1 MELIL
6 SDEQRLLADSAGKF
20 FARLGG
26 VKRARDLRGSD
37 AGFDRKALRATA
49 DNGWLGMLVA
59 ENCGGQQ
66 LGPTELALVL
76 EQAGRTLAPEPIS
89 QAMLAA
95 LMISESGD
103 AAVREQLLSS
113 AIAGRSLIMPALQ
126 EQSAGIDAAD
136 TQTRLERAG
145 SGWRLNGRKNFV
157 LGAAACDGFLVSA
170 QDSEGLAICH
180 VPRAAPG
187 LDINLAPTV
196 DGRAY
201 GALTLRNVVPTH
213 IVARANTAVAILQR
227 HHGLA
232 LVAASAEMLGLM
244 EAISERT
251 VDYMKTRKQFGR
263 AIGSFQAL
271 QHRAVDNYVL
281 IESTRS
287 LLHQICAGGEPLAT
301 SMVSALKAFASSAA
315 LTVTKSAIQL
325 HGAIGF
331 TDEHD
336 AGLYLKRAMW
346 LSAHLGNAAFHQ
358 QRYAALSA

>member
-6 SDEQRLLADSAGKF
+6 SDEQRLLADSAGKL

-26 VKRARDLRGSD
+26 VKRARDLRD
-37 AGFDRKALRATA
+37 REAGFDREALRAMA

-76 EQAGRTLAPEPIS
+76 EQAGRALAPEPIS
-89 QAMLAA
+89 QMMLAA

-103 AAVREQLLSS
+103 AAVREQLLPA
-113 AIAGRSLIMPALQ
+113 AIGGRSLIVPALQ

-136 TQTRLERAG
+136 IETRLERAAG
-145 SGWRLNGRKNFV
+145 GWRLNGRKGFV
-157 LGAAACDGFLVSA
+157 LGATACDGFLVSA
-170 QDSEGLAICH
+170 RDAEGLTICH

-187 LDINLAPTV
+187 LDIQLAPTV

-201 GALTLRNVVPTH
+201 GELTFRNVATSE
-213 IVARANTAVAILQR
+213 IIARANTAAAILQR

-232 LVAASAEMLGLM
+232 LVAAAAEMLGLM

-287 LLHQICAGGEPLAT
+287 LLHQICEGGEPLAAA
-301 SMVSALKAFASSAA
+301 MVSALKAQASSAA

-346 LSAHLGNAAFHQ
+346 LSAYLGNAAFHQ